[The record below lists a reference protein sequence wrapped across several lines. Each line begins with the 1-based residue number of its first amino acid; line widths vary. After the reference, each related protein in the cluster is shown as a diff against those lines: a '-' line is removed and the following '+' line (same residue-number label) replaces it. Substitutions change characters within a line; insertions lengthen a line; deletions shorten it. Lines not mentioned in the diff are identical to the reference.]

1 MMEWQALVEQI
12 NWIDVVI
19 AAAVTVL
26 SYVTIRFL
34 LQAVARHLQRRSA
47 HKGAHAVG
55 YYLSSILQHT
65 QRTLIALFALLLG
78 LKAATLPPAWS
89 ATLSHGWFLVL
100 AVQAALWL
108 DHGIREWVR
117 NMARA
122 DSNRNP
128 VTTLL
133 ISIML
138 RILVWSV
145 MGLSVLA
152 NLGVNITALVAG
164 LGVGGIAVALAVQT
178 LLSDMF
184 ASLAI
189 GIDKPFELGDF
200 VVFGD
205 VAGNIEHIGLKTTRI
220 RSLSGE
226 QIVCANAELLAQVVR
241 NYKRME
247 TRRVEFRFGITYD
260 TDADKIRAVTRL
272 VEQVIRNQ
280 PEARF
285 DRAHFLA
292 FDEQR
297 LTIEVVYIVLSADY
311 NRYMDIQQEINLA
324 LLSGLQEMGVRF
336 ALPIRRIEPGPAW
349 QQMMRDDEPLASE
362 EHPSSRH

>member
-1 MMEWQALVEQI
+1 MDWQALVEQI
-12 NWIDVVI
+12 SWADVVI
-19 AAAVTVL
+19 ATGVTVV
-26 SYVTIRFL
+26 SYCVIQFL
-34 LQAVARHLQRRSA
+34 LQAVARRLQRHSA
-47 HKGAHAVG
+47 HSDRRAIG
-55 YYLSSILQHT
+55 YVASMLQHT
-65 QRTLIALFALLLG
+65 HRTLVALFALLLG
-78 LKAATLPPAWS
+78 LKAATLPPAW
-89 ATLSHGWFLVL
+89 AIPLSHGWFLVL
-100 AVQAALWL
+100 ALQAALWL

-117 NMARA
+117 GIARA
-122 DSNRNP
+122 DGDRNP

-138 RILVWSV
+138 RMLVWSV

-152 NLGVNITALVAG
+152 NLGINVTALVAG

-189 GIDKPFELGDF
+189 GIDKPFEIGDF

-205 VAGNIEHIGLKTTRI
+205 VAGSIEHIGLKTTRI

-226 QIVCANAELLAQVVR
+226 QIVCANADLLAQVVR

-272 VEQVIRNQ
+272 VEQVIRDE

-311 NRYMDIQQEINLA
+311 NRYMDIQQDINLA

-349 QQMMRDDEPLASE
+349 QQMMNEDESSSPDGPLT
-362 EHPSSRH
+362 SRH